1 MKNAIDFILNPQSV
15 AVIGASREPQSVG
28 FGILKSLV
36 KGSVLPSPFA
46 RAFSGKVYA
55 VNPEATEILE
65 TPCFKRIT
73 DIKENVD
80 LAVIAVPAKI
90 VPVVL
95 RDCAKKKVKAAVI
108 VSAGFGEL
116 GKEGKRLESG
126 ILEIAAKAKMRFL
139 GPNCLG
145 VINPETGLNAS
156 FGLSVPK
163 SGGGIAFVS
172 QSGALADSVIDW
184 ALDEMYAFRALVSLG
199 NSADLDAADFVDWF
213 AQDPQ
218 TKVVTLYLEGIKSGR
233 KFFESVKACVA
244 KGKPV
249 IVLKGGVASAGVK
262 AVSSHTGA
270 LSGEYRV
277 FESAMRQ
284 AGAFVAE
291 SLEDLFDQAKALAQQ
306 PRARKNAIVIITNG
320 GGAGV
325 LCADWCEN
333 HGVNLVPLTPET
345 VKKLD
350 LSGKMHRAYSRA
362 NPLDLVGDAL
372 PERYETALNLLLSED
387 YVAGAIVLQTLQTMT
402 DPMQDARVVIEA
414 NKRFAEKPIVCV
426 FMGGKYSKES
436 IRLLAK
442 NNVPD
447 YNDPKKAAKAM
458 AALCGVL
465 R

>member
-1 MKNAIDFILNPQSV
+1 
-15 AVIGASREPQSVG
+15 VIGASHEPQSVG
-28 FGILKSLV
+28 YGILKSLV

-55 VNPEATEILE
+55 VNPNATEILE

-73 DIKENVD
+73 DIKENID
-80 LAVIAVPAKI
+80 LAVISVPAKI

-95 RDCAKKKVKAAVI
+95 RDCAKKKVKAVVI

-116 GKEGKRLESG
+116 GKEGKKIEAE
-126 ILEIAAKAKMRFL
+126 ILEIARNAKMRLL

-145 VINPETGLNAS
+145 IINPETGLNAS

-163 SGGGIAFVS
+163 PGGGIAFVS

-213 AQDPQ
+213 AQDAS
-218 TKVVTLYLEGIKSGR
+218 TKVITIYLEGIKDGR
-233 KFFESVKACVA
+233 KFFESVRTCVS

-249 IVLKGGVASAGVK
+249 IILKGGRAAAGIK

-291 SLEDLFDQAKALAQQ
+291 SLEDMFDQAKALAQQ
-306 PRARKNAIVIITNG
+306 PKAKKNAIVIVTNG

-325 LCADWCEN
+325 LCADWCEKY
-333 HGVNLVPLTPET
+333 GVNLAALTPET

-350 LSGKMHRAYSRA
+350 LTGKMHPAYSRA

-372 PERYETALNLLLSED
+372 PDRYETSLNTLLSED
-387 YVAGAIVLQTLQTMT
+387 YISGVIVLQTLQTMT

-414 NKRFAEKPIVCV
+414 NKRFADKPMVCV

-465 R
+465 KW